1 MPKVLNIPPDQTV
14 AIIADTHANLT
25 ALEAVLADIDARGI
39 KHIVHLG
46 DVGGKGPRPKEVFE
60 LLLERNIPIIYG
72 NWDDLLSRRVQ
83 PDFLGDQPLM
93 AQALDYQ
100 RDQIGTDLQKA
111 LTRLPY
117 SLELQRFSGV
127 VRLFHASAKG
137 LWVRVRENDPLESFY
152 GLFDATELVG
162 TDAEL
167 PIAIGYG
174 DIHTTLVKHL
184 RRFPE
189 PTPQMRGKMI
199 FNVGSVG
206 NPLDVAVPSY
216 GILHG
221 SKELE
226 LTLVRVPYD
235 IELECAAAIKSK
247 MPQLEEYLQ
256 ETRTGMY
263 FPRGA
268 PLPI

>member
-1 MPKVLNIPPDQTV
+1 MLKIPPDQTV

-25 ALEAVLADIDARGI
+25 ALEAVLADIDAKGI

-46 DVGGKGPRPKEVFE
+46 DVGGKGPRPREVFE
-60 LLLERNIPIIYG
+60 LLLERQIPIIFG
-72 NWDDLLSRRVQ
+72 NWDDLLTRRLQ
-83 PDFLGDQPLM
+83 PDFVGDHPLM
-93 AQALDYQ
+93 ADALDYQ
-100 RDQIGTDLQKA
+100 RDQLGLELQKTL
-111 LTRLPY
+111 LTLPY
-117 SLELQRFSGV
+117 ALELQRFSGV

-152 GLFDATELVG
+152 GLFESTDLVG
-162 TDAEL
+162 ADAQM
-167 PIAIGYG
+167 PIAVGYG
-174 DIHTTLVKHL
+174 DIHTTLVKYL

-189 PTPQMRGKMI
+189 PTPHMRGKMI

-206 NPLDVAVPSY
+206 NPLDIPTPSY

-221 SKELE
+221 SIGLE
-226 LTLVRVPYD
+226 LTLVRLPYD
-235 IELECAAAIKSK
+235 IELECSAAIKSK

-268 PLPI
+268 PVII

>member
-1 MPKVLNIPPDQTV
+1 VPRMLKIPPDQSV

-25 ALEAVLADIDARGI
+25 ALEAVLVDIDARGI

-46 DVGGKGPRPKEVFE
+46 DVGGKGPRPREVFE
-60 LLLERNIPIIYG
+60 LLLERQIPIIYG

-83 PDFLGDQPLM
+83 PDFMGDQPLM

-100 RDQIGTDLQKA
+100 RDQIGIELQKA

-117 SLELQRFSGV
+117 ALELQRFSGV
-127 VRLFHASAKG
+127 VRLFHASARG

-152 GLFDATELVG
+152 GLFDATDLVG

-167 PIAIGYG
+167 PTAIGYG
-174 DIHTTLVKHL
+174 DIHTTLVKYL

-189 PTPQMRGKMI
+189 PTPHMRGKMI

-206 NPLDVAVPSY
+206 NPLDIPVPSY

-221 SKELE
+221 SIGLE

-263 FPRGA
+263 FPRGT

>member
-1 MPKVLNIPPDQTV
+1 MLEIPPDQSV

-25 ALEAVLADIDARGI
+25 ALEAVLANIDARGI

-60 LLLERNIPIIYG
+60 LLLERQIPIIYG

-83 PDFLGDQPLM
+83 PNFMGDQPLM
-93 AQALDYQ
+93 SEALDYQ
-100 RDQIGTDLQKA
+100 RDQIGTELQKA

-117 SLELQRFSGV
+117 ALELQRFSGV

-137 LWVRVRENDPLESFY
+137 LWVRVRENDPLENFY
-152 GLFDATELVG
+152 GLFDSTELVG
-162 TDAEL
+162 MDA
-167 PIAIGYG
+167 PIPSAIGYG
-174 DIHTTLVKHL
+174 DIHTTLVRHL
-184 RRFPE
+184 RRHPE
-189 PTPQMRGKMI
+189 KPPEMRGKMI

-206 NPLDVAVPSY
+206 NPLDLPTPSY

-221 SKELE
+221 SMGLD
-226 LTLVRVPYD
+226 LSLIRVPYD
-235 IELECAAAIKSK
+235 IELECSAAIKSR

-268 PLPI
+268 PMPI

>member
-1 MPKVLNIPPDQTV
+1 MPERLSIPPDQTV
-14 AIIADTHANLT
+14 AIISDTHANLT
-25 ALEAVLADIDARGI
+25 ATIAVLADIDARGI
-39 KHIVHLG
+39 KQIVHLG
-46 DVGGKGPRPKEVFE
+46 DIGGKGPRPKEVFE
-60 LLLERNIPIIYG
+60 LLLERNIPIIFG
-72 NWDDLLSRRVQ
+72 NWDDLLSRKVK
-83 PDFLGDQPLM
+83 PDFTGDTPLM
-93 AQALDYQ
+93 AEALDYQ
-100 RDQIGTDLQKA
+100 RDQIGIELQKTL
-111 LTRLPY
+111 LTLPY
-117 SLELQRFSGV
+117 ALELERFGGM
-127 VRLFHASAKG
+127 VRLFHASARG

-152 GLFDATELVG
+152 GLFEATELIG

-174 DIHTTLVKHL
+174 DIHTTLVRHL

-189 PTPQMRGKMI
+189 PTLELRGKMI

-206 NPLDVAVPSY
+206 NPLDVPVPSY

-221 SKELE
+221 SQELE

-235 IELECAAAIKSK
+235 IELECEAAIQSG

-263 FPRGA
+263 FPRGVTA
-268 PLPI
+268 I

>member
-1 MPKVLNIPPDQTV
+1 MPRLLEIAPDQTV

-25 ALEAVLADIDARGI
+25 ALEAVLADIDAKKI

-46 DVGGKGPRPKEVFE
+46 DIGGKGPRPREVYE
-60 LLLERNIPIIYG
+60 LLLERNMPIIFG
-72 NWDDLLSRRVQ
+72 NWDDLLSRKVQ
-83 PDFLGDQPLM
+83 PDFLGDAPLM
-93 AQALDYQ
+93 AEALDYQ

-111 LTRLPY
+111 LLTLPY
-117 SLELQRFSGV
+117 ALELERFGGN

-137 LWVRVRENDPLESFY
+137 LWVRVRENDPLENFY
-152 GLFDATELVG
+152 GLFEATELVG
-162 TDAEL
+162 TDSKM
-167 PIAIGYG
+167 PIAVGYG
-174 DIHTTLVKHL
+174 DIHTTLVRYL
-184 RRFPE
+184 RRHPE
-189 PTPQMRGKMI
+189 PNPEMRRKMI

-206 NPLDVAVPSY
+206 NPLDDPTPSY

-221 SKELE
+221 SLGLE

-235 IELECAAAIKSK
+235 IELECTAAIKSG

-263 FPRGA
+263 FPRGVPV
-268 PLPI
+268 PL